1 MKHSLILSLCAAFLV
16 GLGINAAQADTDVSL
31 NLRYNDPAD
40 PNEGGT
46 WYLVAKNDGSGIT
59 GLAFNLDP
67 STSAGALGS
76 AVIGFSPVGG
86 SDPNYGIPSVSGT
99 TLGHDILSG
108 SLGVNDLT
116 DPNEPGYWEF
126 LYGQDPNGSIAGYVA
141 GVGAGTGSIGSD
153 PLGNSAWDGAS
164 LLASGSF
171 TGSRPSFASPSGET
185 NELDPNGDAVLSTTT
200 YTVRG
205 DSLNTLGL
213 EDPNGA
219 GLLAGD
225 ADRDGTVGFLDFS
238 ALSASWQ
245 LTSAPPNEPEWGQ
258 GNFDDDDTVGFL
270 DFSALSANWQASG
283 TPPAIGAVPEP
294 TSLLLLAGFSVLGL
308 TKRRRS

>member
-40 PNEGGT
+40 PNEGGA
-46 WYLVAKNDGSGIT
+46 WFLVAKNDGSGIT

-67 STSAGALGS
+67 ATSAGTLAS
-76 AVIGFSPVGG
+76 AAVGFTPAAGV
-86 SDPNYGIPSVSGT
+86 DPNYGIPSVSGAT
-99 TLGHDILSG
+99 IGHNILSG
-108 SLGVNDLT
+108 NLGVNDLT
-116 DPNEPGYWEF
+116 DPNEPGYYEF
-126 LYGQDPNGSIAGYVA
+126 LYGQGDPNSYVA
-141 GVGAGTGSIGSD
+141 GVGAGTGSIGAD
-153 PLGNSAWDGAS
+153 PLNNSAWDGAS
-164 LLASGSF
+164 VLASGVF
-171 TGSRPSFASPSGET
+171 TGSRPSFSGVLAGET
-185 NELDPNGDAVLSTTT
+185 NELDPNGDAILSTTT

-245 LTSAPPNEPEWGQ
+245 LTSAAPNEPEWGQ

-308 TKRRRS
+308 ATRRRS